1 MRSNDNHRAS
11 YSVASA
17 PQTWIVGFVAGW
29 IAITNPMYFLFLNSS
44 KVNKEMQCYNPIDRW
59 TIQVNDQNLS
69 LRLYLS
75 YSSHNSFH
83 VSLCTSRICFLG
95 EVPSAFPMFQWKPFI
110 PLQQGFNENSSE
122 MGKDILVYISLNKAR
137 LPLQETQISEHS

>member
-1 MRSNDNHRAS
+1 VDRDYKPYVLPVSQLL
-11 YSVASA
+11 YSKQGNAMLS
-17 PQTWIVGFVAGW
+17 
-29 IAITNPMYFLFLNSS
+29 
-44 KVNKEMQCYNPIDRW
+44 NPIDRW